1 MFLFAHIGAFFQGCV
16 TKYRFFKS
24 FGTEIA
30 KVRALPGG
38 SVGFRTVR
46 RKMCEFWRVAKLRG
60 KNDDPGIR
68 TASGG
73 RLCLVAFENCPRP
86 GQGAVV
92 QEVIE
97 AESTRLIFA
106 RF

>member
-1 MFLFAHIGAFFQGCV
+1 M

-46 RKMCEFWRVAKLRG
+46 RKMLLWVDFVSQPLK
-60 KNDDPGIR
+60 I
-68 TASGG
+68 
-73 RLCLVAFENCPRP
+73 CPER
-86 GQGAVV
+86 GQGPVV
-92 QEVIE
+92 PEVIE
-97 AESTRLIFA
+97 AESTRLILLVFKKLSVPKGI
-106 RF
+106 FKK

>member
-30 KVRALPGG
+30 KVRTLPGG
-38 SVGFRTVR
+38 SLGFRTVR
-46 RKMCEFWRVAKLRG
+46 RKMCEFCGVAKLRG

-68 TASGG
+68 TASGD
-73 RLCLVAFENCPRP
+73 RLCFVALVNSAW
-86 GQGAVV
+86 
-92 QEVIE
+92 
-97 AESTRLIFA
+97 FA
-106 RF
+106 LKSRGNGGH

>member
-16 TKYRFFKS
+16 TKYRFFES
-24 FGTEIA
+24 FSTEIA

-38 SVGFRTVR
+38 SMGFRTVR

-60 KNDDPGIR
+60 KIDDPGIR

-73 RLCLVAFENCPRP
+73 RLCLVAFENLTPHS
-86 GQGAVV
+86 GK
-92 QEVIE
+92 
-97 AESTRLIFA
+97 A
-106 RF
+106 RGTGGH